1 MQKSRVINKEHLF
14 LCILKL
20 ATFCD
25 DLHGPKYTKKY
36 ETQLIDIMSDDH
48 TRNKNKSLNKNKMK
62 TQKSTSLAC
71 KKKGNNPQWKFG
83 IYQKLMMLLL
93 KKKPPLLKMR
103 NRIHQVGG
111 GGSEM
116 TEQIYVQNDD
126 IADPSVPKLLQTY
139 DKALEESVGK
149 FLDLIMNK
157 NEDVR

>member
-1 MQKSRVINKEHLF
+1 
-14 LCILKL
+14 
-20 ATFCD
+20 
-25 DLHGPKYTKKY
+25 
-36 ETQLIDIMSDDH
+36 
-48 TRNKNKSLNKNKMK
+48 
-62 TQKSTSLAC
+62 
-71 KKKGNNPQWKFG
+71 
-83 IYQKLMMLLL
+83 
-93 KKKPPLLKMR
+93 MR